1 MKRVQHNEIKQYMT
15 IKLPTL
21 GPSGRWVTIHRVIE
35 VRPATTKQAACALVL
50 ASYLNGRIAGKPFQV
65 FLYER
70 TDGYEVHANN
80 AMIAAKAQQRVGRA
94 DVKNI
99 VLRDYLIK
107 FSAVDRVDNQ
117 GETCGYCHEGDISC
131 NVYAMVTADSGRIE
145 ESTWPTCDP
154 CALYSIDQVEDV
166 DPSYA
171 ITIERTGP

>member
-1 MKRVQHNEIKQYMT
+1 MKRVQHNEIKQHMT
-15 IKLPTL
+15 IKIPTL
-21 GPSGRWVTIHRVIE
+21 GPSGRWATIHRVIE
-35 VRPATTKQAACALVL
+35 VRPETAKQAACALVL
-50 ASYLNGRIAGKPFQV
+50 ASYLNGRIAGKPFKV

-80 AMIAAKAQQRVGRA
+80 AVIAAKAQQRVGRA

-117 GETCGYCHEGDISC
+117 GEPCEYCTDGAPRPIVC
-131 NVYAMVTADSGRIE
+131 NLYATTTSGSE
-145 ESTWPTCDP
+145 ESWSTCDQDS
-154 CALYSIDQVEDV
+154 LHSIDQVEDV